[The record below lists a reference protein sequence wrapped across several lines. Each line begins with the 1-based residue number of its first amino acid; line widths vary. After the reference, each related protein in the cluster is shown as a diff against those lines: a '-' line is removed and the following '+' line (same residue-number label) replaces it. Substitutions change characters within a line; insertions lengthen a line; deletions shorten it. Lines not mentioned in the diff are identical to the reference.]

1 MTYKNLLDEYPDL
14 IEKCREW
21 DCSYQEAISRI
32 ESDKKKSSLM
42 RYMNDVQI

>member
-1 MTYKNLLDEYPDL
+1 MTHKDLLKDYPEL

-32 ESDKKKSSLM
+32 ESEKAKSGLM
-42 RYMNDVQI
+42 RYINDVQI